1 MSLSEICRILL
12 LVREHAGHDVDR
24 RYIGRLLLTDEE
36 DHARHIVA
44 EMQLAGFDVNIA
56 GQDVVQNDILD
67 EGRLVVLFV
76 IQRLDVV
83 DGYRHQRA
91 DAARQLILALHEY
104 RILQT
109 RGTVSRNMVGITA
122 EPDDL
127 SCEAQLSDR
136 LLAHFT
142 DTGQIGARDD
152 RAARIHNANGAI
164 HRVLHL

>member
-1 MSLSEICRILL
+1 M
-12 LVREHAGHDVDR
+12 
-24 RYIGRLLLTDEE
+24 
-36 DHARHIVA
+36 
-44 EMQLAGFDVNIA
+44 
-56 GQDVVQNDILD
+56 
-67 EGRLVVLFV
+67 LFV

>member
-1 MSLSEICRILL
+1 
-12 LVREHAGHDVDR
+12 
-24 RYIGRLLLTDEE
+24 
-36 DHARHIVA
+36 
-44 EMQLAGFDVNIA
+44 MQLAGLDVNIA

-127 SCEAQLSDR
+127 SCKAQLSDR
-136 LLAHFT
+136 LFAHFT
-142 DTGQIGARDD
+142 DTGQIGACDD